1 MDKSTDRILT
11 THAGSLPRG
20 EKLADM
26 LVAEE
31 QGVAG
36 DPEAVAAEMD
46 RRVGHVLQRQRE
58 AGIDIPGDGEQP
70 RVGFQTYITQR
81 MAGFGGTSQREQPL
95 DFTEFPEHA
104 AKTGRGTSPGT
115 GDGAK
120 ISNAPQAI
128 AEVRYTDLSRA
139 AAECDMAARHLPSGD
154 TSHCFMTAASPGIIA
169 TSLHNAHYDTY
180 RDYVFALAA
189 EMHKEYRLIVD
200 QGFILQI
207 DAPDLAM
214 ERTVMFKD
222 KPLRDFLDAVEL
234 HIAALNMALEGIP
247 AERVRVHCCWG
258 NWDGPHVHDV
268 DLADVLPLIYGV
280 QAGALSIPFA
290 NPRHQHEYREFEKF
304 PLPDRFVL
312 IPGII
317 DPTTNFVE
325 HPEVVAE
332 RIERAVSAV
341 GDRERV
347 IAGSDCGFSTFAGK
361 EFSVEQIVWAKLKS
375 LADGAAIA
383 TGRLW

>member
-1 MDKSTDRILT
+1 MHISSDRILT

-20 EKLADM
+20 ATLADM

-31 QGVAG
+31 QGETVDA
-36 DPEAVAAEMD
+36 AALAAEAE
-46 RRVGHVLQRQRE
+46 RRVGHVLGRQSE
-58 AGIDIPGDGEQP
+58 IGIDIPGDGEQP

-81 MAGFGGTSQREQPL
+81 MTGFGGRSAREQPQ
-95 DFTEFPEHA
+95 DFTSFPTHA
-104 AKTGRGTSPGT
+104 ARINRGAEQ
-115 GDGAK
+115 GAK

-128 AEVRYTDLSRA
+128 AEIHYTDLA
-139 AAECDMAARHLPSGD
+139 GATAECEMAARNLPSGD
-154 TSHCFMTAASPGIIA
+154 TSRCFMTAASPGIIA
-169 TSLHNAHYDTY
+169 TTMLNAHYDTY
-180 RDYVFALAA
+180 EDYVFALAA
-189 EMHKEYRLIVD
+189 EMRKEYELIVSH
-200 QGFILQI
+200 GFLLQI

-222 KPLRDFLDAVEL
+222 KPLSAFLDAVQL
-234 HIAALNMALEGIP
+234 HIAALNEALHDIP
-247 AERVRVHCCWG
+247 AENVRLHCCWG

-268 DLADVLPLIYGV
+268 ELEAVVPLLYEANVSG
-280 QAGALSIPFA
+280 LSIPFA
-290 NPRHQHEYREFEKF
+290 NPRHQHEYNVFKEF

-332 RIERAVSAV
+332 RLERAVSAV

-347 IAGSDCGFSTFAGK
+347 IGGSDCGFSTFAGTD
-361 EFSVEQIVWAKLKS
+361 FSVEEIVWAKLRA
-375 LADGAAIA
+375 LVDGAAIA
-383 TGRLW
+383 SNRLW

>member
-1 MDKSTDRILT
+1 MADANDRVLT

-20 EKLADM
+20 EKLAAM

-31 QGVAG
+31 RG
-36 DPEAVAAEMD
+36 EAVDRGMLTTEMESRVSHVFGKQAEI
-46 RRVGHVLQRQRE
+46 
-58 AGIDIPGDGEQP
+58 GIDIPGDGEQP
-70 RVGFQTYITQR
+70 RVGFQTYIAQR
-81 MAGFGGTSQREQPL
+81 MTGFGGVSQREQPL

-104 AKTGRGTSPGT
+104 RKTGRGT

-120 ISNAPQAI
+120 MSNAPQALE
-128 AEVRYTDLSRA
+128 EVRYTDLSLA
-139 AAECDMAARHLPSGD
+139 AAECEMAARHAADGDPSR
-154 TSHCFMTAASPGIIA
+154 CFMTSASPGIIA
-169 TSLHNAHYDTY
+169 TSLHNAYYDTY
-180 RDYVFALAA
+180 RDYVFALAG
-189 EMHKEYRLIVD
+189 EMAKEYRLIVD
-200 QGFILQI
+200 RGFVLQI

-222 KPLRDFLDAVEL
+222 KPLREFLEAVEL
-234 HIAALNMALEGIP
+234 HVAAMNAALEGIP

-258 NWDGPHVHDV
+258 NWDGPHIHDV

-280 QAGALSIPFA
+280 NAGALSIPFA
-290 NPRHQHEYREFEKF
+290 NPRHQHEYREFDRF

-332 RIERAVSAV
+332 RIERAVKAV

-347 IAGSDCGFSTFAGK
+347 IAGSDCGFSTFAGT
-361 EFSVEQIVWAKLKS
+361 EFSVEDIVWAKLQA
-375 LADGAAIA
+375 LVDGAAIA
-383 TGRLW
+383 SKRLW

>member
-1 MDKSTDRILT
+1 MDMSSDRILT

-20 EKLADM
+20 EALAAM

-31 QGVAG
+31 RGTTVDRA
-36 DPEAVAAEMD
+36 ALAAEMD
-46 RRVGHVLQRQRE
+46 RRVGLVFEQQRA

-81 MAGFGGTSQREQPL
+81 MTGFGGQSRREQPL
-95 DFTEFPEHA
+95 DFTDFPEHA
-104 AKTGRGTSPGT
+104 ARTGRGA

-128 AEVRYTDLSRA
+128 AEVRYTDLSGA
-139 AAECDMAARHLPSGD
+139 TQECDMAAGHLPSGD
-154 TSHCFMTAASPGIIA
+154 TSRCFMTSASPGIIA
-169 TSLHNAHYDTY
+169 TTLHNAHYDTY
-180 RDYVFALAA
+180 RDYVFALAT
-189 EMHKEYRLIVD
+189 EMAKEYRLIVER
-200 QGFILQI
+200 GFILQI

-222 KPLRDFLDAVEL
+222 KPLGDFLDAVEL
-234 HIAALNMALEGIP
+234 HIAALNAALDGIP
-247 AERVRVHCCWG
+247 ADRVRVHCCWG

-268 DLADVLPLIYGV
+268 DLADVLPLIYEAE
-280 QAGALSIPFA
+280 AGALSIPFA
-290 NPRHQHEYREFEKF
+290 NPRHQHEYREFAKL

-332 RIERAVSAV
+332 RIERAVVAV
-341 GDRERV
+341 GDKERV
-347 IAGSDCGFSTFAGK
+347 IAGSDCGFSTYAGK
-361 EFSVEQIVWAKLKS
+361 EFSVEQIVWAKLKA

-383 TGRLW
+383 SGRLW

>member
-1 MDKSTDRILT
+1 MDLSTDRILT

-20 EKLADM
+20 ETLTAM

-31 QGVAG
+31 QGETG
-36 DPEAVAAEMD
+36 DRAAFEAEMD
-46 RRVGHVLQRQRE
+46 RRVGHVLGKQRD
-58 AGIDIPGDGEQP
+58 AKIDIPGDGEQP

-81 MAGFGGTSQREQPL
+81 MTGFGGVSQREQPL

-104 AKTGRGTSPGT
+104 ARTGRGA

-128 AEVRYTDLSRA
+128 SAVRYTDLSGSA
-139 AAECDMAARHLPSGD
+139 QECDMAARHLPSGD
-154 TSHCFMTAASPGIIA
+154 TSRCFMTSASPGIIA

-180 RDYVFALAA
+180 EDYVFALAA
-189 EMHKEYRLIVD
+189 EMQKEYRLIVER
-200 QGFILQI
+200 GFILQI

-222 KPLRDFLDAVEL
+222 KPLADFLGAVEL
-234 HIAALNMALEGIP
+234 HIAALNTALEGIP
-247 AERVRVHCCWG
+247 ADRVRVHCCWG

-268 DLADVLPLIYGV
+268 DLADVLPLIYEV

-290 NPRHQHEYREFEKF
+290 NPRHQHEYREFAKF

-332 RIERAVSAV
+332 RIERAVGAV

-361 EFSVEQIVWAKLKS
+361 EFSVEQIVWAKLRALS
-375 LADGAAIA
+375 DGAAIA
-383 TGRLW
+383 SRRLW